1 MEKYKIDNFSL
12 KSYSIEAPFSMFPEK
27 YIAEK
32 GLFKMNTYRTEVLTW
47 MDNNIKKVLDTREY
61 NRFISLLKDVAP
73 YQLKIDQANGCT
85 KVLDNEE
92 IEFFQQLKNELKAFY
107 DKLEK
112 AWFF

>member
-1 MEKYKIDNFSL
+1 
-12 KSYSIEAPFSMFPEK
+12 MFPEK

-32 GLFKMNTYRTEVLTW
+32 GLFKINTYRTEVVTW
-47 MDNNIKKVLDTREY
+47 MDYIVKKVLDTQEY

-85 KVLDNEE
+85 KVLDYEE
-92 IEFFQQLKNELKAFY
+92 IQFFQQLKNEIKAFY

-112 AWFF
+112 AWFS